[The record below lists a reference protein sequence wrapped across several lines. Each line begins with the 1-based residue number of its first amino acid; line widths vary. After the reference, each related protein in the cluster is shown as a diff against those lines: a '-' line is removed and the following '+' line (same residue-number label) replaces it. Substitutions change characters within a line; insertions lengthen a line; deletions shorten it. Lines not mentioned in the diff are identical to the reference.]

1 MPLGFTMPKRERW
14 SSTGEQKE
22 QAVKLVRTVGSVS
35 RVARDLDLTVS
46 ALRNWVRQAD
56 IDAGKGSAGGLT
68 SVERVERVRL
78 RRENK
83 VLRME
88 RDFFKKAATC
98 FAKDND
104 QPSS

>member
-1 MPLGFTMPKRERW
+1 MPKRERW
-14 SSTGEQKE
+14 SSTGEHKE

-35 RVARDLDLTVS
+35 RVARDLDLPVS

-68 SVERVERVRL
+68 SEEKVELVRL

-88 RDFFKKAATC
+88 RDFLKKAAAY
-98 FAKDND
+98 FAKDDD